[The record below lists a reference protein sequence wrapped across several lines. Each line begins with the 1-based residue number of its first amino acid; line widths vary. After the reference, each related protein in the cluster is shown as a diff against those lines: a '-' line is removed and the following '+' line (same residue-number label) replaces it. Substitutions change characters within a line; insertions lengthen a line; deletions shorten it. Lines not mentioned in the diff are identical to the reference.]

1 MNRQLIFVHGRAQHL
16 KDADA
21 LKAAWIGAWEEG
33 LAKSGLR
40 VPIAKRDIRFPYY
53 GKTLFGL
60 VEGLPP
66 DQIAEVIVRGPG
78 ADQQRREFVASVLE
92 EVRLA
97 AGITDAQVEQVA
109 PGAAAERGPLNWS
122 WVQKILVALD
132 THVPG
137 GSGAGI
143 AAATYDVYQY
153 LKNPKVRQTIDTGV
167 LAAVTPGV
175 ETVVVGHSLGS
186 VVSYNLLKEVGDERG
201 WQVPLHVTLG
211 SPLGVTAI
219 RDSLEPHRHPRCVSK
234 WLNAMDER
242 DVVALYPLDARR
254 FDVDPPIE
262 NKTDVSNR
270 TENRHGIRGYLDDEV
285 VARRIHEALTAP

>member
-1 MNRQLIFVHGRAQHL
+1 MKRQLIFVHGRAQHL

-33 LAKSGLR
+33 LGKSGLR
-40 VPIAKRDIRFPYY
+40 VPIGGSDIRFPYY

-92 EVRLA
+92 EVRVA
-97 AGITDAQVEQVA
+97 AGITDAQIEQVA
-109 PGAAAERGPLNWS
+109 SSEAAERGPLNWS

-137 GSGAGI
+137 GSGAAI

-153 LKNPKVRQTIDTGV
+153 LKNPNVREVIDTGV
-167 LAAVTPGV
+167 LAAIMPGV

-201 WQVPLHVTLG
+201 WIVPLHVTLG

-219 RDSLEPHRHPRCVSK
+219 RSSLAPHRHPRCVSK

-254 FDVDPPIE
+254 FDIDPPIE

-270 TENRHGIRGYLDDEV
+270 TENRHGITGYLDDEV
-285 VARRIHEALTAP
+285 VARRIHDALTAP